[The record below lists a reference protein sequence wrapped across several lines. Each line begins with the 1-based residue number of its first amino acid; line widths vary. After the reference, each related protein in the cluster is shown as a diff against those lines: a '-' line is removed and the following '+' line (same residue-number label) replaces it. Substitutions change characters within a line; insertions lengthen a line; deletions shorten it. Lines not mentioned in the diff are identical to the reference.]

1 MNEDII
7 FTKSQFAYIFT
18 LDYIDFDRQH
28 RDMIDRRDRP
38 EGARS
43 MNERLLTAIAVG
55 ATVAVAGLVA
65 SALTLLMLEKRNRT

>member
-1 MNEDII
+1 
-7 FTKSQFAYIFT
+7 
-18 LDYIDFDRQH
+18 
-28 RDMIDRRDRP
+28 
-38 EGARS
+38 